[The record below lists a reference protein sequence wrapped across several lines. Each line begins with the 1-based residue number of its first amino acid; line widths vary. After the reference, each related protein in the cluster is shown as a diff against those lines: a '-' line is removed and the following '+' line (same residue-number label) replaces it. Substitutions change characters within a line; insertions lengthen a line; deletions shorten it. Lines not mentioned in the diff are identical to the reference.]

1 MKKFLLGTAVGCLLG
16 AAAVVVVAFAML
28 RLARR
33 PPDVPGDATLV
44 LRLEGSVP
52 EVVPLDLPLAA
63 VGRRGPIGLGEYWDI
78 LRKAA
83 VDRRIRAV
91 VVMPE
96 NLETGWAKL
105 EQLRES
111 LERFRRSGKPLYAWL
126 RRPGTR
132 EYFLAVTAE
141 RVYMGPEDYLD
152 FKGLRLELIYLRDTL
167 QKLGIEV
174 EVATSGKYKDAP
186 DMFTRR
192 GMSPQTREVLNS
204 ILDETFERLL
214 QAVAGGRRQ
223 PPERIRSLID
233 EGPFTSTQALAKG
246 LVDGLLHQ
254 DQVFEEIQ
262 SRLRLP
268 RLRKVGAAEYRRVS
282 ATSLGL
288 EGRARIAVIAAAGM
302 IVRGSVPRAVLGD
315 GLIGSEDFAALLAE
329 VAGDERIR
337 GVIVRIDSPGG
348 DATASEEIWRQMSL
362 LSKKKPLVISL
373 SDSAASG
380 GYYIA
385 LTGDPILAYPGT
397 VTGSIGVFYGK
408 ANLRG
413 LYEKLGIRKEILQRG
428 RFAALDSDYFPLG
441 AEGRAKLSKAVEDS
455 YRVFLSRVAESR
467 RRSLREIEAL
477 AEGRIW
483 LGSQAAR
490 LGLVDEIGGLDRA
503 VELIKKRAQIPE
515 GEPVRLVSYPARRSW
530 IEWLWESGGQA
541 SESWLAPIFRH
552 PAARVWQ
559 QGGVWRLQP
568 YEVVV
573 K

>member
-385 LTGDPILAYPGT
+385 LAGDHIIAEPTA
-397 VTGSIGVFYGK
+397 VVGSIGVILQTLNWKVLAEKIGVTDTTVKSGQNKDLLNPFRDVPPEQLELLQALIDSFHKRFCELVCNSRRMTMEELKPLADGRIFTAKDALDNRLADTIGYWDDAVARMAELLNTASIK
-408 ANLRG
+408 IVRYQYRPSLSEILANL
-413 LYEKLGIRKEILQRG
+413 
-428 RFAALDSDYFPLG
+428 A
-441 AEGRAKLSKAVEDS
+441 
-455 YRVFLSRVAESR
+455 
-467 RRSLREIEAL
+467 
-477 AEGRIW
+477 
-483 LGSQAAR
+483 
-490 LGLVDEIGGLDRA
+490 
-503 VELIKKRAQIPE
+503 
-515 GEPVRLVSYPARRSW
+515 
-530 IEWLWESGGQA
+530 
-541 SESWLAPIFRH
+541 APIPDIRSM
-552 PAARVWQ
+552 AAEPPRLLYLWQ
-559 QGGVWRLQP
+559 P
-568 YEVVV
+568 
-573 K
+573 